1 MQNNEKIPMF
11 GDRKT
16 SRDYKYIDDIIDGII
31 KPCDYKLKQK
41 DVYEILNLSNSLLVS
56 YKGTLQTH

>member
-1 MQNNEKIPMF
+1 MF